1 MYINYNNLKMKIGEI
16 NKIRS
21 SKLNLMRTSKVQQ
34 IIKNDST
41 IMNKVSIS
49 TTKNEASNFDS
60 IINKDK
66 VTKKNKKY
74 FLLFI
79 LGIFC
84 LIIFFTSFKIFSSNN
99 KFLGIS
105 IKHRLLFGSN
115 KYDSFSSVKKSNYC
129 QMFIDGKDYFEDLYQ
144 KLMNAK
150 ESIYITDWW
159 LSPELFLIRPVDE
172 KVYIDMAEK
181 KLITK
186 EFGKQVTRLMDILD
200 YKEKE
205 GVKIYIIVFFEWP
218 LTLSIN
224 SKHTL
229 ETIKKLNKNIN
240 IIRYPVDQDTLLW
253 SNHEKI
259 VIIDRIIG
267 YVGGYDLCWGR
278 YDTNRHPIFEEVN
291 EENLYEYP
299 LIDYSNER
307 IESFNKVENYIK
319 ENVPRIST
327 NRMPWHDAQ
336 TRIIG
341 SAVQDLTKHFLQRW
355 NHAIYG
361 ILKEEGINLNKNDE
375 DLKTDHSLWDKIFD
389 YFSNNNVKNDKERE
403 EQLKSEYQLLNIDE
417 KINKNLEE
425 EIYKKYVESGS
436 IMSDVQALR
445 STSKW
450 SIGIKETE
458 TSILKAY
465 YDLIKNSKHY
475 IYIENQYFISKSYT
489 DEEQK
494 NCPDSKKV
502 KDVKN
507 EIAFYLR
514 KRIEKAYKNDENFKV
529 YIIIPSL
536 PGYPGEIENSITIQT
551 ILQYTYSTISRNYG
565 LSLIEQL
572 EKVMGDNWKKY
583 IGFYSLR
590 NHGIMNNIPKTEI
603 IYVHSKL
610 MIVDDTKV
618 LIGSANINDRSM
630 VGERDSEIAVLI
642 EEEKQ
647 DYKIMNG
654 ESDYKAA
661 KFAIMLRKKL
671 MAEHL
676 GIDSN
681 DPILDDPLS
690 KELFSLINSRAKNNA
705 AIYHELFGCYP
716 DDEYTT
722 FNSIKN
728 SQKLREGKPP
738 DELLN
743 KYKKMKDQIVG
754 HIVEFPLQF
763 LKDEKLEKK
772 NFGFENMLPSY
783 TFF

>member
-1 MYINYNNLKMKIGEI
+1 MKIGEI

-66 VTKKNKKY
+66 DTKKNKKY

>member
-66 VTKKNKKY
+66 DTKKNKKY

>member
-1 MYINYNNLKMKIGEI
+1 
-16 NKIRS
+16 
-21 SKLNLMRTSKVQQ
+21 
-34 IIKNDST
+34 
-41 IMNKVSIS
+41 
-49 TTKNEASNFDS
+49 
-60 IINKDK
+60 
-66 VTKKNKKY
+66 
-74 FLLFI
+74 
-79 LGIFC
+79 
-84 LIIFFTSFKIFSSNN
+84 
-99 KFLGIS
+99 
-105 IKHRLLFGSN
+105 
-115 KYDSFSSVKKSNYC
+115 
-129 QMFIDGKDYFEDLYQ
+129 
-144 KLMNAK
+144 
-150 ESIYITDWW
+150 
-159 LSPELFLIRPVDE
+159 
-172 KVYIDMAEK
+172 
-181 KLITK
+181 
-186 EFGKQVTRLMDILD
+186 
-200 YKEKE
+200 
-205 GVKIYIIVFFEWP
+205 
-218 LTLSIN
+218 
-224 SKHTL
+224 
-229 ETIKKLNKNIN
+229 
-240 IIRYPVDQDTLLW
+240 
-253 SNHEKI
+253 
-259 VIIDRIIG
+259 
-267 YVGGYDLCWGR
+267 
-278 YDTNRHPIFEEVN
+278 
-291 EENLYEYP
+291 
-299 LIDYSNER
+299 
-307 IESFNKVENYIK
+307 
-319 ENVPRIST
+319 
-327 NRMPWHDAQ
+327 MPWHDAQ

-341 SAVQDLTKHFLQRW
+341 PAVQDLTKHFLQRW

>member
-1 MYINYNNLKMKIGEI
+1 
-16 NKIRS
+16 
-21 SKLNLMRTSKVQQ
+21 MRTSKVQQ

-66 VTKKNKKY
+66 DTKKNKKY

-278 YDTNRHPIFEEVN
+278 YDTNRHPIFEEEN